1 MFRFERNSIDSW
13 ICRLLVLPLHPQ
25 FGRERIESALGRIAF
40 HFPTSFLKEQLRIV
54 GPYRWVRNPM
64 YTSIYI
70 ILISF
75 FLVSAN
81 WLIGL
86 TWLAGYTGLM
96 ISRVPKEE
104 TLMEQQF
111 GDEYGAWAA
120 RTGRFLPRIRKE

>member
-1 MFRFERNSIDSW
+1 
-13 ICRLLVLPLHPQ
+13 LVH
-25 FGRERIESALGRIAF
+25 RALGRNFAASL
-40 HFPTSFLKEQLRIV
+40 HLRTEGHRLVTS

-70 ILISF
+70 IVISF

-86 TWLAGYTGLM
+86 AWLAGYTALM

-104 TLMEQQF
+104 TLMKQQF

-120 RTGRFLPRIRKE
+120 RTGRFLPRIPKKYLEGACRRRTLGKGGKASADTARLGR

>member
-1 MFRFERNSIDSW
+1 MPFGIAVLALVHRAPGRNFAASLHLRTESH
-13 ICRLLVLPLHPQ
+13 RLV
-25 FGRERIESALGRIAF
+25 
-40 HFPTSFLKEQLRIV
+40 TS

-86 TWLAGYTGLM
+86 KWIAGYVALI
-96 ISRVPKEE
+96 ISSVP
-104 TLMEQQF
+104 
-111 GDEYGAWAA
+111 
-120 RTGRFLPRIRKE
+120 

>member
-1 MFRFERNSIDSW
+1 
-13 ICRLLVLPLHPQ
+13 
-25 FGRERIESALGRIAF
+25 
-40 HFPTSFLKEQLRIV
+40 
-54 GPYRWVRNPM
+54 M

-86 TWLAGYTGLM
+86 VWLAGYTALM

-104 TLMEQQF
+104 SLMEQPF
-111 GDEYGAWAA
+111 GDEHEA
-120 RTGRFLPRIRKE
+120 